1 MSRPK
6 KEKKI
11 QETLTKENKKDE
23 NTDEFLANRRSKAD
37 NRAKGQEAH
46 EALIMAKENT
56 PNDSTVS
63 IKPNRQ
69 EESIK
74 KAKERMSKKALSLTK
89 EDQEETSPDI
99 KTTSPRKKKSKESHD
114 ESVVKTSSPKKSQK
128 VLSEKD
134 QKEGKEGKE
143 KETSKVYTPQLKLD
157 YCGPPYVYCIRQ
169 TAH

>member
-23 NTDEFLANRRSKAD
+23 NTDEFLANRRSKTD

-134 QKEGKEGKE
+134 QKEGKE